1 MNHPAVSAA
10 RPAPLAPYNVSGRI
24 IYAPS
29 EAEAVKL
36 LALRLPI
43 EAAHAAKCAAEAA
56 AQAAKAAERKAA
68 RKAARV
74 AAAHAEASKAAAS
87 AAFDTE
93 WAALLSAEERQ
104 NAAKAASLYWVTGEG
119 KRPALSAVTEST
131 WSVMVVGLPRRT
143 LTARNRPGFGADG
156 NPAIGQ
162 GSRTRPG
169 QNLGLAHEAP
179 AERTYTPVYNAAAS
193 VGL

>member
-1 MNHPAVSAA
+1 
-10 RPAPLAPYNVSGRI
+10 
-24 IYAPS
+24 
-29 EAEAVKL
+29 
-36 LALRLPI
+36 
-43 EAAHAAKCAAEAA
+43 
-56 AQAAKAAERKAA
+56 
-68 RKAARV
+68 
-74 AAAHAEASKAAAS
+74 
-87 AAFDTE
+87 
-93 WAALLSAEERQ
+93 
-104 NAAKAASLYWVTGEG
+104 VTGEG

-169 QNLGLAHEAP
+169 QNLGLAHEAS
-179 AERTYTPVYNAAAS
+179 AERPYAVTYNATAP